1 MWIVESGKKPQST
14 LHTPPSNLKGSIMS
28 NEIWVFAEQW
38 EGRVRKVAFELLS
51 AGADF
56 SKKMNQAVGAVLLG
70 SGLQEAVKS
79 LTPYADKIYVIDDP
93 ALTSYNSDTYL
104 INMASLIKEHQPSI
118 LLGGATSTGKDLFP
132 RLAMH
137 LQTGYAPDCTGLAMG
152 ENGKLVAKRPLFGG
166 KVFAEMIF
174 SEARPQMASVRN
186 NTFLVNQ
193 NLNKSA
199 QVISISSQAD
209 PSTLKK
215 KVLGLEKAAGTK
227 LDITEAEIVVA
238 AGRGIKAPENFK
250 IMEELADVL
259 NASVGT
265 TRATVDEGWRDQKD
279 QIGKSGKNISAKLY
293 MAFGISG
300 AIHHILGIGTCK
312 TVVAVDTDPNALIFN
327 YADYG
332 IVGDLFQIVPAL
344 TGELRKA
351 FATDR

>member
-1 MWIVESGKKPQST
+1 
-14 LHTPPSNLKGSIMS
+14 MS
-28 NEIWVFAEQW
+28 NEIWVFVEQR
-38 EGRVRKVAFELLS
+38 EGKVRKVTFELLS
-51 AGADF
+51 AGAEF
-56 SKKMNQAVGAVLLG
+56 SKKTGSQLAAILLG

-79 LTPYADKIYVIDDP
+79 LSSFADKIYMMDDGSL
-93 ALTSYNSDTYL
+93 ASYTSEAYS
-104 INMASLIKEHQPSI
+104 INMAPLIKQHQPSI

-137 LQTGYAPDCTGLAMG
+137 LQTGYAPDCTGLAIE
-152 ENGKLVAKRPLFGG
+152 ENGKLIAKRPLYGG
-166 KVFAEMIF
+166 KVFAEMVF
-174 SEARPQMASVRN
+174 SEARPQMATVRN

-199 QVISISSQAD
+199 QIIPISSQTD
-209 PSTLKK
+209 TSSFKK

-250 IMEELADVL
+250 ILEDLADVL

-312 TVVAVDTDPNALIFN
+312 TVVAVDADPNALIFN

-332 IVGDLFQIVPAL
+332 IAGDLFQIVPAL
-344 TGELRKA
+344 TEELKKVLA
-351 FATDR
+351 ADH

>member
-1 MWIVESGKKPQST
+1 MPNEVWI
-14 LHTPPSNLKGSIMS
+14 
-28 NEIWVFAEQW
+28 FAEQR
-38 EGRVRKVAFELLS
+38 EGKVRKVAFELLS
-51 AGADF
+51 ASAEF
-56 SKKMNQAVGAVLLG
+56 SKKTGSQVGAIILG
-70 SGLQEAVKS
+70 SGLQEAVKT
-79 LTPYADKIYVIDDP
+79 LTPFADKIYVIDDP
-93 ALTSYNSDTYL
+93 ALASYTSDSYL

-137 LQTGYAPDCTGLAMG
+137 LQTGYAPDCTDLAL
-152 ENGKLVAKRPLFGG
+152 EEDGKLIAKRPLFGG
-166 KVFAEMIF
+166 KVFAEMAF
-174 SEARPQMASVRN
+174 SEARPQMAIVRN
-186 NTFLVNQ
+186 NTFLVSENPG
-193 NLNKSA
+193 KSA
-199 QVISISSQAD
+199 QVISISSLTD
-209 PSTLKK
+209 PSSLKK
-215 KVLGLEKAAGTK
+215 RVLGLEKAAGTK

-250 IMEELADVL
+250 ILEELADVL

-300 AIHHILGIGTCK
+300 AIHHVLGIGTCK

-344 TGELRKA
+344 TEELKKA
-351 FATDR
+351 LKE

>member
-1 MWIVESGKKPQST
+1 MP
-14 LHTPPSNLKGSIMS
+14 
-28 NEIWVFAEQW
+28 NEIWVFAEQR
-38 EGRVRKVAFELLS
+38 EGKVRKVAFELLS
-51 AGADF
+51 ASAEF
-56 SKKMNQAVGAVLLG
+56 SKKTGSQVGAIILG
-70 SGLQEAVKS
+70 SGLQEAVKT
-79 LTPYADKIYVIDDP
+79 LTPFADKIYVIDDP
-93 ALTSYNSDTYL
+93 ALASYTSDSYL

-132 RLAMH
+132 RLAMN
-137 LQTGYAPDCTGLAMG
+137 LQTGYAPDCTGLALEG
-152 ENGKLVAKRPLFGG
+152 DGKLIAKRPLYGG
-166 KVFAEMIF
+166 KVFAEMAF
-174 SEARPQMASVRN
+174 SEARPQMATVRN
-186 NTFLVNQ
+186 NTFLVSENPG
-193 NLNKSA
+193 KSA
-199 QVISISSQAD
+199 QVISISSLTD
-209 PSTLKK
+209 PSSLKK
-215 KVLGLEKAAGTK
+215 RVLGLEKAAGTK

-250 IMEELADVL
+250 ILEELADVL

-300 AIHHILGIGTCK
+300 AIHHVLGIGTCK

-344 TGELRKA
+344 TEELKKVLKE
-351 FATDR
+351 

>member
-1 MWIVESGKKPQST
+1 
-14 LHTPPSNLKGSIMS
+14 MS
-28 NEIWVFAEQW
+28 HEIWIFAEQR
-38 EGRVRKVAFELLS
+38 EGKVRKVAFELLS
-51 AGADF
+51 AGAEF
-56 SKKMNQAVGAVLLG
+56 SKKTGSQVGAIILG
-70 SGLQEAVKS
+70 SGLQEAVKT
-79 LTPYADKIYVIDDP
+79 LTPFADKIYVIDDP
-93 ALTSYNSDTYL
+93 ALASYTSDSYL

-137 LQTGYAPDCTGLAMG
+137 LQTGYAPDCTDLAL
-152 ENGKLVAKRPLFGG
+152 EEDGKLIAKRPLFGG
-166 KVFAEMIF
+166 KVFAEMAF
-174 SEARPQMASVRN
+174 SEARPQMATVRN
-186 NTFLVNQ
+186 NTFLVSENPG
-193 NLNKSA
+193 KSA
-199 QVISISSQAD
+199 QVISISSLTD
-209 PSTLKK
+209 PSSLKK
-215 KVLGLEKAAGTK
+215 RVLGLEKAAGTK

-250 IMEELADVL
+250 ILEELADVL

-300 AIHHILGIGTCK
+300 AIHHVLGIGTCK

-332 IVGDLFQIVPAL
+332 IVGDLFQVVPAL
-344 TGELRKA
+344 TEELKKVLKE
-351 FATDR
+351 